1 MKVNFYNEIRQMLIQ
16 EFGLNTDDIKKLV
29 LEEVNNVVKSIV
41 ARAVQQLSDG
51 KSLEIICRE
60 AVKREFYSN
69 AWGISSAVKEIIRD
83 FVATQVRIVL
93 KE

>member
-29 LEEVNNVVKSIV
+29 LEEVNNVVKSMV

-51 KSLEIICRE
+51 KSLEIVCQE
-60 AVKREFYSN
+60 AVKKEFNSN
-69 AWGISSAVKEIIRD
+69 TWGVSSAVREILRD
-83 FVATQVRIVL
+83 FVNMRVRIVI
-93 KE
+93 EE